1 MIYVLL
7 IIDILINNYTKY
19 TSYFFITYLY
29 NKPYKYYLI
38 TALILDF
45 VIFKGL
51 YNTIILTFM
60 YLCNKIFKPL
70 NKNNLFSYLFITIFN
85 YIFYILFSNL
95 LLFNNITI
103 ILIKIGKNLIFNLIF
118 YLLSFNLARKE
129 NYE

>member
-38 TALILDF
+38 TALILDL

-129 NYE
+129 KYE